1 MAASANRI
9 RVSTWLALK
18 DLWDDKFVSLCVV
31 ASLVAVIA
39 PLMLLFGLKNG
50 VVTQLRQELLSNP
63 DIRAVKMVG
72 NHRLTLEW
80 IQQLQVLPAV
90 GFVMPMTR
98 SLNLE
103 VGLIKDNRHFIENV
117 ELLPSSVG
125 DPLLQNR
132 EVVQAPPTGIQNIV
146 VSESVAAH
154 LDVEPGDSLQLL
166 VVRQLDGR
174 RERGKLELKVASIV
188 TQDVFPRPL
197 GLVSLELLVAI
208 DDFKDGYR
216 VDLFGVS
223 SGRQQD
229 GQRSQFA
236 KVRLYAKELDD
247 VAVLDAWFKGHNIDV
262 LTQRAEIE
270 SVKAVDRLLTII
282 FSIIAWTAVLGA
294 VAALIGALLSN
305 IDRKRKSLAM
315 LRLMGLIGQDIVFF
329 IMAQTAVLAG
339 IAFAVALILFGMG
352 QATFDQALAS
362 YLPQAA
368 YVCYLSETDL
378 AIALG
383 ATLLLSA
390 VVSSLGGLRAL
401 KVEPSES
408 LRDF

>member
-1 MAASANRI
+1 MRRLQHIGLS
-9 RVSTWLALK
+9 WGLALK

-63 DIRAVKMVG
+63 EIRAVKIVG
-72 NHRLTLEW
+72 NHRLTRDW
-80 IQQLQVLPAV
+80 IATLQKQPAV

-103 VGLIKDNRHFIENV
+103 VSLLKDHRHFLENV
-117 ELLPSSVG
+117 ELLPSGAG
-125 DPLLQNR
+125 DPLLQSR
-132 EVVQAPPTGIQNIV
+132 DTILAPPQGRDEIV
-146 VSESVAAH
+146 ISQAVATR
-154 LDVEPGDSLQLL
+154 LGVQPGETVQLV
-166 VVRQLDGR
+166 VVRQLDGQ
-174 RERGKLELKVASIV
+174 RERGKRELVVVAIV
-188 TQDVFPRPL
+188 PQEVFPRPVA
-197 GLVSLELLVAI
+197 LVSLTLLVAI
-208 DDFKDGYR
+208 EDFKDGYR
-216 VDLFGVS
+216 VDAFGVTT
-223 SGRQQD
+223 GRLQEAE
-229 GQRSQFA
+229 RTQFA
-236 KVRLYAKELDD
+236 KVRLYANTLDD
-247 VAVLDAWFKGHNIDV
+247 VARLDDWLGGHNIDA
-262 LTQRAEIE
+262 LTQRSEIE

-329 IMAQTAVLAG
+329 IMAQTTVLAG
-339 IAFAVALILFGMG
+339 IAFVVALLLFGIG

-362 YLPQAA
+362 YLPQSA
-368 YVCYLSETDL
+368 YVCYLGPMDL
-378 AIALG
+378 AVAFA
-383 ATLLLSA
+383 ATLILA
-390 VVSSLGGLRAL
+390 AIVSSLGGLRAL
-401 KVEPSES
+401 NVEPSES